1 MNYILKDYVTE
12 KQKQNSTKH
21 VVVDAD
27 SILGLLTNLCSR
39 PIVAREV

>member
-27 SILGLLTNLCSR
+27 SILGLPTLCSR
-39 PIVAREV
+39 PIVATEV